1 MVLVF
6 ALILLGFL
14 LGVAA
19 VVAAEALGFLW
30 VIKRLQSKISK
41 DQAKIASKTQ
51 LGSAQSDRPQQQL
64 LKKEVAF
71 WFPMVSVF

>member
-51 LGSAQSDRPQQQL
+51 LGSDQSDRPQQQL
-64 LKKEVAF
+64 LKKEVSF